1 LYYERKMSNL
11 LNDLETSL
19 KGQSFTR
26 FQNQHKSYMEHAK
39 HRLYQPDNVAGHPG
53 PGQYTTTSWA
63 SRPKSKSYSIRQTLQ
78 RFN

>member
-1 LYYERKMSNL
+1 MSNL